1 MDYHKLLIA
10 NEENGIIVN
19 IVYREVEGEIVG
31 AYSGNSGGG
40 VFDMRFFHLNQ
51 DLEPTV
57 TDDSNDIS
65 LVDENF
71 SQKDFDNL
79 ELERSKFENLDE
91 DGMLSKKGLDFLS
104 DIVPNNG
111 IRSKYT
117 ELASEDVIYDIQ
129 DEWTLNYYLD

>member
-1 MDYHKLLIA
+1 MLIA